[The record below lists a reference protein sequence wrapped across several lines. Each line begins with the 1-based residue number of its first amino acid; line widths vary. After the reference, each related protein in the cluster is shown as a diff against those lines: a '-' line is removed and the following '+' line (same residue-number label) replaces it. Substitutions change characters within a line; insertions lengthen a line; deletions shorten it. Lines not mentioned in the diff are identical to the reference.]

1 MTRKNISDL
10 ITFFEYVLR
19 LKSVNRAG
27 WISKVKISDAES
39 VADHSFSACA
49 ISMTLSDMLGLD
61 TERVVRMVILHDLAE
76 SITGDYLPG
85 EVDKNEKVR
94 KENKAMKAILRYVP
108 RDLSSEYE
116 GIWKEYLLGKTEISR
131 LVHEVDKLEM
141 ALQARQYRIR
151 GYSHQILSS
160 FFNFAKKSIKHDNH
174 EIISYILNAL
184 EPPTV
189 D

>member
-10 ITFFEYVLR
+10 IAFFEYVLR
-19 LKSVNRAG
+19 LKSINRAG
-27 WISKVKISDAES
+27 WISKAKISDAES

-61 TERVVRMVILHDLAE
+61 TERVVKMVILHDLAE

-85 EVDKNEKVR
+85 EIDKNEKVR
-94 KENKAMKAILRYVP
+94 KENKAMKTILHSVP
-108 RDLSSEYE
+108 KDLSAEYE

-151 GYSHQILSS
+151 GYSDQMLSS

-184 EPPTV
+184 EPTTV